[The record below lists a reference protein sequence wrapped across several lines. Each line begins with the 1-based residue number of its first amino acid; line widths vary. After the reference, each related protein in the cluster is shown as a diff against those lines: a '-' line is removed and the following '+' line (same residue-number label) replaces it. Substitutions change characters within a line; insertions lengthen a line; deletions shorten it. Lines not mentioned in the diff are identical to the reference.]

1 MGQVASYVELYKSGE
16 LERRAEAAWAILS
29 ACTLCPHNCLIDR
42 NTSKRSFCYSGTT
55 AKVASYAL
63 HKWEE
68 PPITGT
74 RGAGTIFFSNCT
86 LKCTYCQNFALSQNS
101 HGKEV
106 THERLAEMMLDLQKW
121 GAHNID
127 LVTPTHYV
135 PQILKALV
143 IAAGK
148 GLTIP
153 LVYNTSGYENL
164 HIVRLLDKVV
174 DIWLPDAKYADDK
187 AAWSTSRAREYV
199 KHNRETLKEMY
210 RQTGDLVLD
219 EEGIAVRGLIIRH
232 LVMPNDHSQTYEVLK
247 WIAEELSPN
256 VSISLMDQFFPAYK
270 ALNDPMLNRKP
281 TWEEYEV
288 GLNALDEFGFDN
300 GWVQDHITDDEV
312 MEAEIEA
319 MYTAKVDLDL

>member
-1 MGQVASYVELYKSGE
+1 MAEIASYVELYKSGE
-16 LERRAEAAWAILS
+16 LARRADAAWEILS

-42 NTSKRSFCYSGTT
+42 NTDKRSFCYSGTT
-55 AKVASYAL
+55 AKVASYVL

-86 LKCTYCQNFALSQNS
+86 LKCTYCQNYSLSQQS

-106 THERLAEMMLDLQKW
+106 SNERLAEMMLELQKR

-143 IAAGK
+143 IAAER

-153 LVYNTSGYENL
+153 MVYNTSGYENL
-164 HIVRLLDKVV
+164 HVVKLLENVV
-174 DIWLPDAKYADDK
+174 DIYLPDAKYADDR
-187 AAWSTSRAREYV
+187 AAWTTSRARDYV
-199 KHNRETLKEMY
+199 RNNRETLLEMY
-210 RQTGDLVLD
+210 RQVGDLVLD

-232 LVMPNDHSQTYEVLK
+232 LVMPNNLSQTREVLQ
-247 WIAEELSPN
+247 WIAEEISPT
-256 VSISLMDQFFPAYK
+256 VSVSVMDQYFPAYK
-270 ALNDPMLNRKP
+270 ALKDPLLNRKP

-288 GLNALDEFGFDN
+288 GLNAVEDFEFEN
-300 GWVQDHITDDEV
+300 GWTQDHITDDEI
-312 MEAEIEA
+312 MEEDIL
-319 MYTAKVDLDL
+319 AKYGAKIDDSI

>member
-1 MGQVASYVELYKSGE
+1 MGEIASYVELYKSGE
-16 LERRAEAAWAILS
+16 LARRADTAWEILN
-29 ACTLCPHNCLIDR
+29 ACTLCPHDCLIDR
-42 NTSKRSFCYSGTT
+42 RTSKRSFCYSGMT
-55 AKVASYAL
+55 AKVASYVL

-86 LKCTYCQNFALSQNS
+86 LKCTYCQNFSLSQQS

-106 THERLAEMMLDLQKW
+106 SNERLAEMMLELQER

-143 IAAGK
+143 IAAGR

-153 LVYNTSGYENL
+153 MVYNTSGYENL
-164 HIVRLLDKVV
+164 HVIKLLDGVV
-174 DIWLPDAKYADDK
+174 DIYLPDAKYADDE
-187 AAWSTSRAREYV
+187 AAWNTSRARQYV
-199 KHNRETLKEMY
+199 KNNRETLKEMY
-210 RQTGDLVLD
+210 RQVGDLVLD

-232 LVMPNDHSQTYEVLK
+232 LVMPNDQAQTYEVLK
-247 WIAEELSPN
+247 WIAQEIGPT
-256 VSISLMDQFFPAYK
+256 VSISVMDQYFPAYK
-270 ALNDPMLNRKP
+270 ALKDPLLSRKP

-288 GLNALDEFGFDN
+288 GLNAIEEFGFEN
-300 GWVQDHITDDEV
+300 GWTQDHITDDEM
-312 MEAEIEA
+312 MEEEIMEKYA
-319 MYTAKVDLDL
+319 AKIDPNI